1 MNSPVLGCGQ
11 DTTQLIATGGDYYL
25 WQPPQHLSNPNI
37 SNPLAFPPTTTIYT
51 VTIGNISGTDTCKN
65 NLTTTI
71 NVVPFSYN
79 SNSIS
84 VTSNTITLGQS
95 ITITLNNFSYNGN
108 VSIYPV
114 IPMPFINNNE
124 FLITP
129 TKSGEYTIY
138 FTDQNGCTHALKTI
152 YVVIITNECN
162 EGVVYLPTGF
172 TPNNDG
178 ANDILYIRSNF
189 VTEVYLT
196 IYDRW
201 GEKLFET
208 NDIKKGWDG
217 TYKGKLLDQ
226 GVYGYYMTF
235 KCNNG
240 EESFKKGN
248 ITLMR

>member
-1 MNSPVLGCGQ
+1 M
-11 DTTQLIATGGDYYL
+11 
-25 WQPPQHLSNPNI
+25 
-37 SNPLAFPPTTTIYT
+37 T
-51 VTIGNISGTDTCKN
+51 VTN
-65 NLTTTI
+65 NT
-71 NVVPFSYN
+71 VV
-79 SNSIS
+79 
-84 VTSNTITLGQS
+84 T
-95 ITITLNNFSYNGN
+95 
-108 VSIYPV
+108 
-114 IPMPFINNNE
+114 
-124 FLITP
+124 ITP
-129 TKSGEYTIY
+129 TKTGEYTIY
-138 FTDQNGCTHALKTI
+138 FTDQNGCQQVLKTI
-152 YVVIITNECN
+152 YVEVITNECN

-189 VTEVYLT
+189 ITEVYLT

-217 TYKGKLLDQ
+217 THKGKLLDQ

-235 KCNNG
+235 TCNNG